1 MRGQLTG
8 DRLNAYN
15 NAHAGALAALK
26 NADCKK
32 YLLDTFGL
40 SASRLAKAVRGQRA
54 FDGLTSTISAADAGL
69 VPHFDSRAGYQVK
82 DLFTPTGKGI
92 IGAIQAGYASPE
104 DRGASQRDIYFG
116 YYGFEASTIIHE
128 TLHSFTGLDD
138 DALDK
143 KVGGNL
149 SVELEKH
156 GCG

>member
-1 MRGQLTG
+1 MP
-8 DRLNAYN
+8 
-15 NAHAGALAALK
+15 AGGGP
-26 NADCKK
+26 
-32 YLLDTFGL
+32 FQV
-40 SASRLAKAVRGQRA
+40 SFAV
-54 FDGLTSTISAADAGL
+54 
-69 VPHFDSRAGYQVK
+69 
-82 DLFTPTGKGI
+82 
-92 IGAIQAGYASPE
+92 
-104 DRGASQRDIYFG
+104 YFG